1 MRLFAVL
8 RVLAV
13 LLLIVSI
20 FLLMPI
26 LVALLYGE
34 DSLIWSFL
42 LPMGIVW
49 VTCVP
54 VVILTRKAGGT
65 AISSKGGY
73 LLVSSGW
80 ILAAAFG
87 ALPFFLSG
95 AIPSYTDAFFETMSG
110 YTTTGAS
117 ILTNIEM
124 LPKAMLFWRSL
135 THWLG
140 GMGIVVLTVA
150 IFPLLGIGGLQLV
163 KAEVPGPTVD
173 KITPK
178 ITQTAKILWLIYV
191 VMTVVEIILLMFGG
205 MNLFNAA
212 TNTFG
217 TVATGGFSPKNN
229 SIGSYHSAYIDGVIT
244 VFMMLA
250 GMNFLLYYRAVIG
263 DLRSIWRNTE
273 LRSYVGI
280 FVVATLLIAFRL
292 DGTAYRSFGAS
303 LRYASFQA
311 ASILTTTGFTTAN
324 YSAWPA
330 FSQAVLFG
338 LMFIGGSTGSTGGGI
353 KVARIVILLKQSIN
367 EMKYLL
373 HPRGIFSMR
382 MSGLAL
388 RKDILYT
395 VSGFVSLY
403 LFMILVT
410 TLVVASGGNGILTSL
425 SAALATL
432 GNIGP
437 GFGKVGPVSNYAH
450 LQGYIKWFLS
460 FSMVAGRLEIYTVL
474 VLFTGTFW
482 RR

>member
-1 MRLFAVL
+1 MKLPTVL

-13 LLLIVSI
+13 LLLIVSV
-20 FLLMPI
+20 FLI
-26 LVALLYGE
+26 LPVIVALLYGE
-34 DSLIWSFL
+34 DSIIWSFL
-42 LPMGIVW
+42 APMALVW
-49 VTCVP
+49 VVCIPT
-54 VVILTRKAGGT
+54 ILLTGRSGGQN
-65 AISSKGGY
+65 ISTKGGY

-80 ILAAAFG
+80 ILSAAFG

-95 AIPSYTDAFFETMSG
+95 SIPSYTDAFFETMSG
-110 YTTTGAS
+110 FTTTGAS
-117 ILTNIEM
+117 ILTNIQA

-173 KITPK
+173 KIAPK
-178 ITQTAKILWLIYV
+178 ITQSAKILWLIYV
-191 VMTVVEIILLMFGG
+191 IMTVVEIVLLMAGG

-217 TVATGGFSPKNN
+217 TVATGGFSPKNQ
-229 SIGSYHSAYIDGVIT
+229 SIAAYHSGYVDWVIT

-250 GMNFLLYYRAVIG
+250 GTNFLLYYRAVIG
-263 DLRSIWRNTE
+263 DLRSIWKNSE
-273 LRSYVGI
+273 LRSYLGI
-280 FVVATLLIAFRL
+280 FVIATLLITFTL
-292 DGTAYRSFGAS
+292 DGHVYHTFGTS
-303 LRYASFQA
+303 LRYAGFQA
-311 ASILTTTGFTTAN
+311 ASILTTTGFTTAD
-324 YSAWPA
+324 YARWPVFA
-330 FSQAVLFG
+330 QVVLFV

-353 KVARIVILLKQSIN
+353 KVARIVILLKQSLN

-373 HPRGIFSMR
+373 HPRGIFAMR
-382 MSGLAL
+382 MSGVTL
-388 RKDILYT
+388 RKDLLYT

-403 LFMILVT
+403 VFMLLMT
-410 TLVVASGGNGILTSL
+410 TVVVASGGNGILTSL

-437 GFGKVGPVSNYAH
+437 GFGAVGPVSNYAH
-450 LQGYIKWFLS
+450 LHTYVKWFLS
-460 FSMVAGRLEIYTVL
+460 FAMVAGRLEIYTVL
-474 VLFTGTFW
+474 IIFTSTFW